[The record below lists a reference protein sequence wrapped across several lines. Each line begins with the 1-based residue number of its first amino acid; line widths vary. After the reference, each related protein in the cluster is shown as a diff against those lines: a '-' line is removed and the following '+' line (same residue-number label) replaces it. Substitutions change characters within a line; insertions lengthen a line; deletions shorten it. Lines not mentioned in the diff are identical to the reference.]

1 MLWAITRP
9 RSSQPRM
16 DNFLETSKL
25 NQKTDSTNRAMTRTE
40 TKSIKTNKG
49 PGPDG
54 FTGKFC
60 CQTCKE
66 ELVPIL
72 LSLLK
77 TEEGPF
83 QRHSTK
89 PHHPDNKSP
98 PRKENYRP
106 VSLTNIDAK
115 THLKRQNIY
124 TQKTLRHSGKKSRM
138 TQQMERHTMLWGW
151 KNQYYKNECTT
162 QSNLQIRCK
171 VYQTTNG
178 FFHGI
183 RAINFAICKE
193 TQKTPNG

>member
-1 MLWAITRP
+1 MRNFNWRCRNKRENTKRMLWAITRP

-98 PRKENYRP
+98 PRKDHSRTCVLQLLKPTCVEPMLCNERSHQNEKP
-106 VSLTNIDAK
+106 VYCN
-115 THLKRQNIY
+115 
-124 TQKTLRHSGKKSRM
+124 QKVASTYH
-138 TQQMERHTMLWGW
+138 
-151 KNQYYKNECTT
+151 N
-162 QSNLQIRCK
+162 
-171 VYQTTNG
+171 
-178 FFHGI
+178 
-183 RAINFAICKE
+183 
-193 TQKTPNG
+193 